1 MEWAFWFADE
11 EVSCL
16 ILRVVIMLKPILHTL
31 MVVLEEE
38 EAVHEPFQLA
48 THSLRVISDTYN
60 NILASAGNA
69 QRPPYMCVLFY

>member
-31 MVVLEEE
+31 MVKCGDED
-38 EAVHEPFQLA
+38 AIHEPFQLA
-48 THSLRVISDTYN
+48 TLSLRVISDTYN
-60 NILASAGNA
+60 DILASA
-69 QRPPYMCVLFY
+69 CVA